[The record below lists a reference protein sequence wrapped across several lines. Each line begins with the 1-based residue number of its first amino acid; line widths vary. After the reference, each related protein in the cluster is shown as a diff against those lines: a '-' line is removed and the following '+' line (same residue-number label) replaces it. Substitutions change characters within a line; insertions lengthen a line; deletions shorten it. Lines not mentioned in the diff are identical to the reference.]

1 MSSSRIEQQLS
12 DQENLI
18 LHAEVVAL
26 QQKLGISYKDA
37 SHQLYMAELEKL
49 KVAELMKHIKHSKIS
64 TSTLQSCSNTIMSIL
79 VMTLLL
85 LSLLIR
91 VILVHT

>member
-1 MSSSRIEQQLS
+1 MSN
-12 DQENLI
+12 QENLM

-49 KVAELMKHIKHSKIS
+49 KVADEAHKAFKNLDKRLTELLEYHNEHFGHDPSAVVTAAKSQHD
-64 TSTLQSCSNTIMSIL
+64 
-79 VMTLLL
+79 
-85 LSLLIR
+85 
-91 VILVHT
+91 